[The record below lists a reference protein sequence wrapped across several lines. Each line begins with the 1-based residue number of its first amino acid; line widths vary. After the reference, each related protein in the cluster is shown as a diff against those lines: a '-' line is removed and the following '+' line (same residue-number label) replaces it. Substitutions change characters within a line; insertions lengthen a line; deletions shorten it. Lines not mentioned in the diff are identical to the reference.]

1 MKPAHP
7 PNPAQRPDRPG
18 RRALMQQGLGAL
30 AALGLPAGAPAAQ
43 ADARLAP
50 AGLRLDRSAAARWLG
65 FCTFGPTEEEI
76 EAVHRIGPAAWLD
89 QQLDAPPSRSVTE
102 WIDRKGPP
110 GREDARQSPHFDT
123 RLQAIDWKCIWAPD
137 AVRQRVSYALSQ
149 IFVVSEVGADR
160 IANPYAYAHFW
171 DLLNAGATGNF
182 RQLIEDV
189 SASLDMAFFLTYLN
203 NRKADEATGRQPDE
217 NYARELMQLFT
228 IGLWEL
234 EEDGSQRLDADGR
247 PIPTYGQQ
255 DIVELA
261 RVFTGFYSDGPRRDG
276 VRLAFGIEN
285 HGLYGPAA
293 WSRRLSVKA
302 DEHAPESTTALKG
315 RVRIPAGTEAYTAL
329 GRTLDALFK
338 HPSCPPFIALNLI
351 RRLSTSNPSPA
362 YVRRVVA
369 AFKDN
374 GQGQRGDMKAVLRA
388 VFLDP
393 ELFDPP
399 SDRPFGRMTEPYV
412 STIALAR
419 QLGAHCDAEQ
429 QRFAGLWHHKR
440 FASQRPFTAPTVFN
454 FNQPDFAPQGPIQQ
468 AGLVAP
474 ELQNCDEYGATLRFN
489 GVGALCEG
497 LPMTPE
503 LLERLATP
511 AHDAELLDRYALQL
525 CGKTLPARDRA
536 ALLAELAKLPRGR
549 DATAARTQRL
559 TVLASMVWFI
569 TVHPE
574 NIVRQ

>member
-1 MKPAHP
+1 MKPSDPSRLAER
-7 PNPAQRPDRPG
+7 PARPA

-30 AALGLPAGAPAAQ
+30 AALGVPGGAAQSESPPAPA
-43 ADARLAP
+43 RP
-50 AGLRLDRSAAARWLG
+50 RLDRPAAARWLG
-65 FCTFGPTEEEI
+65 FCTFGPTEQEI
-76 EAVHRIGPAAWLD
+76 ETVQRIGPAAWLD
-89 QQLDAPPSRSVTE
+89 QQLAAPPSRSVTE

-149 IFVVSEVGADR
+149 IFVISEVGADR

-189 SASLDMAFFLTYLN
+189 SCSLDMAYFLTYLN
-203 NRKADEATGRQPDE
+203 NRKADDATGRQPDE

-234 EEDGSQRLDADGR
+234 EEDGSRRLDAAGR
-247 PIPTYGQQ
+247 PIPTYGQR

-276 VRLAFGIEN
+276 VRLPFGTEN

-302 DEHAPESTTALKG
+302 EEHAPEPTTALDG
-315 RVRIPAGTEAYTAL
+315 RIRIPPRTEALTAL
-329 GRTLDALFK
+329 RQTLDALFG

-351 RRLSTSNPSPA
+351 RRLSTSNPSPG
-362 YVRRVVA
+362 YVRRVAA

-388 VFLDP
+388 IFLDP
-393 ELFDPP
+393 ELLDPP
-399 SDRPFGRMTEPYV
+399 AGRPFGRMTEPYV
-412 STIALAR
+412 GTIALAR

-474 ELQNCDEYGATLRFN
+474 ELQNCDEHGATLRFN

-503 LLERLATP
+503 LLDRLATP

-525 CGKTLPARDRA
+525 SGQLLPAADRA
-536 ALLAELAKLPRGR
+536 DLLKVLARLPRGR
-549 DATAARTQRL
+549 DAETGRTSRQI
-559 TVLASMVWFI
+559 VLSSMVWFI
-569 TVHPE
+569 TVHPD